1 MDIHLYISLSVIL
14 SCLYEKCETCVHVT
28 ISTSS
33 RVCYLLLF
41 PDTPL
46 PKFELVYYQLPASQ
60 RVSSEVAL
68 KKLMDSPV
76 GKTLTFVK
84 AITVSFTIPEEDEEL
99 VSSILQCRLRGH

>member
-1 MDIHLYISLSVIL
+1 M
-14 SCLYEKCETCVHVT
+14 
-28 ISTSS
+28 STSF
-33 RVCYLLLF
+33 RVCYLLLS

-68 KKLMDSPV
+68 KKLTDSPV

-84 AITVSFTIPEEDEEL
+84 AITVSLTIPKEDEEL
-99 VSSILQCRLRGH
+99 VSSISQCTLGDHCCVIKLGDYEPPC